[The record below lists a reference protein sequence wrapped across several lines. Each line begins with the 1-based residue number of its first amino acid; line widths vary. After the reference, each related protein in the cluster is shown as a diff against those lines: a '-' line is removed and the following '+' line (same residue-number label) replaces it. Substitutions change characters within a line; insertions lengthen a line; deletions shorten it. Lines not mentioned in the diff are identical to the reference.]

1 MTVMQTTHPSKW
13 FRIFGPPGTGKTT
26 RLLNEVDKLLLD
38 GVPGVKIGFFAFTRK
53 AANEA
58 KGRAMERFSLS
69 PDDVGNFRTLHS
81 FCFRHSGIGFDQL
94 MTKENWRE
102 LSESVGF
109 DLGWDQKD
117 PDAVE
122 DLATALPDKQSIIN
136 LITMARIKQI
146 TYRQAYDQWDYAH
159 KHPWNEVLYISLSYD
174 KYREMTR
181 TYDFTDMLIKF
192 LENAG
197 ETCPTFHTV
206 FIDEA
211 QDLSPLQWKVV
222 KAISNKSERVIVA
235 GDDDQAIFRW
245 AGADVD
251 TFLKLPGMSETLSK
265 SWRIPAQVHS
275 LAESVAGQIAN
286 RYPKKYLPKEDKGS
300 VFWIHGVE
308 SILPELE
315 EGTWLILAQCAYM
328 LEETE
333 ELLLAGGFFFET
345 KNRKSV
351 PDKVIMAVAAWKKL
365 QSDQEISGEEVRAI
379 YNYLRVGT
387 DVRRGFKT
395 APGLEDDDYVTY
407 DDLQRD
413 VGLLVE
419 KNRPWFSA
427 LSKIPE
433 KQNLYLRSIEN
444 RGENFQGKARIVLS
458 TIHGAKG
465 GEADNVILFTDQ
477 SHASAR
483 EAQKNVEGSNDL
495 HRTFYVGI
503 TRTKNRL
510 FLVTPRSEKEAYR
523 LDHLI

>member
-1 MTVMQTTHPSKW
+1 MQTMHPSKW

-26 RLLNEVDKLLLD
+26 RLLNEMDKLLLD
-38 GVPGVKIGFFAFTRK
+38 GVPGTKLGFFAFTRK

-58 KGRAMERFSLS
+58 KGRAMERFSLD
-69 PDDVGNFRTLHS
+69 PDDVTNFRTLHS
-81 FCFRHSGIGFDQL
+81 FCFRHSGINFDQL
-94 MTKENWRE
+94 MTRENWRE

-109 DLGWDQKD
+109 DLGWDQRN
-117 PDAVE
+117 PDSTE
-122 DLATALPDKQSIIN
+122 DLATALPDKQSVIS

-146 TYRQAYDQWDYAH
+146 TYREAYNQWDYAY
-159 KHPWNEVLYISLSYD
+159 KHPWDHVQFIAMSYD
-174 KYREMTR
+174 RYRQVTR
-181 TYDFTDMLIKF
+181 TFDFTDMLIKF
-192 LENAG
+192 LENAP
-197 ETCPTFHTV
+197 ETCPTFHTI

-222 KAISNKSERVIVA
+222 KAISEKSDRVIVA

-251 TFLKLPGMSETLSK
+251 TFLQLPGMSETLSQ
-265 SWRIPAQVHS
+265 SWRIPSQVHR
-275 LAESVAGQIAN
+275 LAESVAAQIHN
-286 RYPKKYLPKEDKGS
+286 RYPKKYLPKDEKGS
-300 VFWIHGVE
+300 LFWIHGVE
-308 SILPELE
+308 SILSQLS

-328 LEETE
+328 LEEVE
-333 ELLLAGGFFFET
+333 DLLLAGGFFFET

-351 PDKVIMAVAAWKKL
+351 PDKLLVAVAAWRKL
-365 QSDQEISGEEVRAI
+365 QADQEISGEEVRAI
-379 YNYLRVGT
+379 YSYLQTGL
-387 DVRRGFKT
+387 DVRRGFKS
-395 APGLEDDDYVTY
+395 ASGLEDDDSVTY
-407 DDLQRD
+407 DDLERD

-419 KNRPWFSA
+419 KDKPWFTA

-433 KQNLYLRSIEN
+433 KQSLYLRSIEG
-444 RGENFQGKARIVLS
+444 RGEDFQGKARIVLS

-477 SHASAR
+477 SHASVR
-483 EAQKNVEGSNDL
+483 ESQKDREGNNDL

>member
-1 MTVMQTTHPSKW
+1 MIAMQTTLPSKW

-26 RLLNEVDKLLLD
+26 RLLDEIDRLVLE
-38 GVPGVKIGFFAFTRK
+38 GVPSTKIGFFAFTRK

-58 KGRAMERFSLS
+58 KGRAMRRFSLD
-69 PDDVGNFRTLHS
+69 PDDVSNFRTLHS

-94 MTKENWRE
+94 LTKENWRE

-122 DLATALPDKQSIIN
+122 DLATALPDKQSVIN

-146 TYRQAYDQWDYAH
+146 TYREAYDQWDYAH
-159 KHPWNEVLYISLSYD
+159 LHSWDQVLFIALSYD
-174 KYREMTR
+174 KYRKMTR

-192 LENAG
+192 LENAP
-197 ETCPTFHTV
+197 ETCPSFHTV

-222 KAISNKSERVIVA
+222 KAISEKSDRVIVA

-251 TFLKLPGMSETLSK
+251 TFLELPGMSETLSQ
-265 SWRIPAQVHS
+265 SWRIPSQVHR
-275 LAESVAGQIAN
+275 LAEAVAAQISN
-286 RYPKKYLPKEDKGS
+286 RYPKRYLPKEDRGS
-300 VFWIHGVE
+300 ILWIHGVE
-308 SILPELE
+308 SILSMLE
-315 EGTWLILAQCAYM
+315 DESWLILAQCGYM
-328 LEETE
+328 LEDTE
-333 ELLLAGGFFFET
+333 KLLLAGGFFFET
-345 KNRKSV
+345 KHRKSV
-351 PDKVIMAVAAWKKL
+351 PDKVIMAVAAWRKL
-365 QSDQEISGEEVRAI
+365 QADQEITGKEVRAV
-379 YNYLRVGT
+379 YNYLNAGA

-395 APGLEDDDYVTY
+395 APGLEDDDNVTY
-407 DDLQRD
+407 DDLERD

-419 KNRPWFSA
+419 KDQPWFLA
-427 LSKIPE
+427 LSKIPAE
-433 KQNLYLRSIEN
+433 QRAYLRSIEN
-444 RGENFQGKARIVLS
+444 RGEDFQGKARITLS

-477 SHASAR
+477 SHSSVLESQRDR
-483 EAQKNVEGSNDL
+483 EGNNDL

-510 FLVTPRSEKEAYR
+510 FLVTPRFEKQAYR